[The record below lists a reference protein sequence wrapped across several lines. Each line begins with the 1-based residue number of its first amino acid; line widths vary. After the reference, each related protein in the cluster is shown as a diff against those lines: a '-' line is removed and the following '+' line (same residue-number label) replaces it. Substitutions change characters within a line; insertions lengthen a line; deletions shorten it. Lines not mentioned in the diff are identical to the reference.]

1 MNGQE
6 VESPTHRGTGCHSCS
21 APDQVGLSPSPG
33 TSLSVDASSG
43 QRSFILD
50 YPGDG
55 NRASCMGSGLAWWSV
70 GVAGLGV
77 QRAWC
82 LCSQPGSKQM
92 TGTSLAA
99 QWIRV
104 CLPMQGDTGSIPA
117 QRTMVSSKKKK
128 RVHWDT
134 LRGIK
139 ADHGEKHSLRETAP
153 LHKPGPFSTGKN
165 LKLSG
170 TGLNT
175 QRSEDKIPSQHLSI
189 PISAWESKS
198 PLNSDENSEEK
209 NVMDIQ
215 R

>member
-1 MNGQE
+1 
-6 VESPTHRGTGCHSCS
+6 
-21 APDQVGLSPSPG
+21 
-33 TSLSVDASSG
+33 
-43 QRSFILD
+43 
-50 YPGDG
+50 
-55 NRASCMGSGLAWWSV
+55 
-70 GVAGLGV
+70 
-77 QRAWC
+77 
-82 LCSQPGSKQM
+82 
-92 TGTSLAA
+92 
-99 QWIRV
+99 
-104 CLPMQGDTGSIPA
+104 MQGDMGSIPG

-128 RVHWDT
+128 VHWDT

-139 ADHGEKHSLRETAP
+139 ADHGEKHSLRGSAP
-153 LHKPGPFSTGKN
+153 LHKPGPFSTGEN

>member
-1 MNGQE
+1 MRRPAFFLLHWDTEGI
-6 VESPTHRGTGCHSCS
+6 
-21 APDQVGLSPSPG
+21 
-33 TSLSVDASSG
+33 SG
-43 QRSFILD
+43 GPVVKTQRSQCRGIWV
-50 YPGDG
+50 
-55 NRASCMGSGLAWWSV
+55 R
-70 GVAGLGV
+70 
-77 QRAWC
+77 
-82 LCSQPGSKQM
+82 
-92 TGTSLAA
+92 SLVRELWYH
-99 QWIRV
+99 Q
-104 CLPMQGDTGSIPA
+104 
-117 QRTMVSSKKKK
+117 KKKK
-128 RVHWDT
+128 VHWDT

-139 ADHGEKHSLRETAP
+139 ADHGEKHSLRGSAP
-153 LHKPGPFSTGKN
+153 LHKPGPFSTGEN